1 MWGHVPERFDA
12 CLAHPL
18 AHSRPIYIHYSGK
31 TTLLSVLAHGQAV
44 ETVPTIGLNVKVF
57 RKGKVNMKCW
67 DIGGQEQ
74 YRSEWSRYTKGC
86 DVVLYVVDAAAPQK
100 LPTARKELH
109 KLLDDG
115 SIGTTPMLVLA
126 NKIDLPEHVGEQELI
141 EELALNYVVETP
153 WMVLPISA
161 LRKLRHARAG
171 AELVWSWNIKS
182 GQILTLLLRPLFALL
197 EPTIAPS
204 PQTNFCL
211 CADIT
216 NVDQVVEWLT
226 AQGK

>member
-1 MWGHVPERFDA
+1 
-12 CLAHPL
+12 
-18 AHSRPIYIHYSGK
+18 
-31 TTLLSVLAHGQAV
+31 
-44 ETVPTIGLNVKVF
+44 
-57 RKGKVNMKCW
+57 MKCW

-161 LRKLRHARAG
+161 LRKYHIKLYA
-171 AELVWSWNIKS
+171 LVSSVSDLSHCFHQCKRYYKC
-182 GQILTLLLRPLFALL
+182 RPSCRVAYCPRQVK
-197 EPTIAPS
+197 ERNCPS
-204 PQTNFCL
+204 
-211 CADIT
+211 
-216 NVDQVVEWLT
+216 
-226 AQGK
+226 

>member
-1 MWGHVPERFDA
+1 MVFRTNN
-12 CLAHPL
+12 
-18 AHSRPIYIHYSGK
+18 SGK
-31 TTLLSVLAHGQAV
+31 TTLLSVLASGEPV

-57 RKGKVNMKCW
+57 KKGKVNMKCW

-86 DVVLYVVDAAAPQK
+86 DVVLYVVDAADATR
-100 LPTARKELH
+100 LPTAKRELH

-126 NKIDLPEHVGEQELI
+126 NKVDLPEHVGESELI
-141 EELALNYVVETP
+141 EQLQLNYVMETP

-161 LRKLRHARAG
+161 LR
-171 AELVWSWNIKS
+171 
-182 GQILTLLLRPLFALL
+182 
-197 EPTIAPS
+197 
-204 PQTNFCL
+204 
-211 CADIT
+211 IT
-216 NVDQVVEWLT
+216 NIDQVVEWLT

>member
-1 MWGHVPERFDA
+1 VVLLRLHMLLSRQSTHSC
-12 CLAHPL
+12 CLYLLFVNNRCKTKTRA
-18 AHSRPIYIHYSGK
+18 SCSGK

-57 RKGKVNMKCW
+57 KKGQVNMKCW

-74 YRSEWSRYTKGC
+74 YRQEWSRYTKGC

-100 LPTARKELH
+100 LATAKKELH

-115 SIGTTPMLVLA
+115 SIGTTPLLVLA
-126 NKIDLPEHVGEQELI
+126 NKIDITPHVGESELI
-141 EELALNYVVETP
+141 EKLQLNYVMETP

-161 LRKLRHARAG
+161 LH
-171 AELVWSWNIKS
+171 V
-182 GQILTLLLRPLFALL
+182 
-197 EPTIAPS
+197 
-204 PQTNFCL
+204 TNM
-211 CADIT
+211 
-216 NVDQVVEWLT
+216 DQVVEWLT

>member
-1 MWGHVPERFDA
+1 MYFQH
-12 CLAHPL
+12 
-18 AHSRPIYIHYSGK
+18 SGK

-100 LPTARKELH
+100 LPVARKELH

-161 LRKLRHARAG
+161 LH
-171 AELVWSWNIKS
+171 
-182 GQILTLLLRPLFALL
+182 
-197 EPTIAPS
+197 
-204 PQTNFCL
+204 
-211 CADIT
+211 IT
-216 NVDQVVEWLT
+216 NMDQVVEWLT